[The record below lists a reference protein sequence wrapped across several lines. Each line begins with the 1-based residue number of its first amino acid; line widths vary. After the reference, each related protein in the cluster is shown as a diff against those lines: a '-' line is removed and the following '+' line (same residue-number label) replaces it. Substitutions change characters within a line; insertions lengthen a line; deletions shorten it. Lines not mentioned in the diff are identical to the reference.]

1 MQNLE
6 HIRMLVLSADLG
18 SFSACARHLG
28 KVQSAVSHAI
38 NTLEIDLNVELFD
51 RSTRKPVLTPAGERL
66 YRSAKALLAQSDE
79 FELIA
84 KSINKQEES
93 ELCITIDDALL
104 TPQINQLLAQFAEHF
119 PYTQLDILNRPSP
132 DIVPLVMQGKAAIG
146 LMFSELATIKEVD
159 FCYIGHLPMVPVCH
173 PTHALSGRKQ
183 IAETDL
189 FPHRQLAI
197 RGSQKTE
204 PPMLVSMSPNVWW
217 CSSSLNALSLIQQN
231 VGWGYLPEYLVSDL
245 VKQNQLQRVDV
256 SFDHLTWQVP
266 VDLVWQRGR
275 VIGPGAKW
283 LLNEFK
289 QSFANT

>member
-28 KVQSAVSHAI
+28 KVQSAVSHGI
-38 NTLEIDLNVELFD
+38 STLEIDLNVELFD

-93 ELCITIDDALL
+93 ELCIVIDDALL
-104 TPQINQLLAQFAEHF
+104 MQSVNQLLAQFAKRF

-132 DIVPLVMQGKAAIG
+132 DIVPLVQHGKAELG

-159 FCYIGHLPMVPVCH
+159 FAYIGHLPMVPVCH
-173 PTHALSGRKQ
+173 PNHALANRKQ
-183 IAETDL
+183 INETDL
-189 FPHRQLAI
+189 FPHRQLTI

-231 VGWGYLPEYLVSDL
+231 VGWGYLPEHLVTNSIEAKQL
-245 VKQNQLQRVDV
+245 VRLDV
-256 SFDHLTWQVP
+256 TFDHLTWQVP
-266 VDLVWQRGR
+266 IDLVWQRGSA
-275 VIGPGAKW
+275 IGPGTKW
-283 LLNEFK
+283 LLNEVK
-289 QSFANT
+289 QIFSTT